1 MLTKYMTKRPGS
13 SKWQLRVPVPKD
25 VQAAYGRKVVTQSL
39 GVEDELAATALA
51 VPLVQRL
58 HAQWNALR
66 DGQPVPALTL
76 GADTLCPSAQPSNAL
91 RQEIVRSAFEQVLKG
106 TAAKRA
112 AAFSDDRDGYEAGR
126 EARLDAHRRLS
137 DEIQFGQL
145 DRFVEPTAKMAA
157 NRGVAVDHEAPWFIG
172 MVRDVAVA
180 TLDARGVGNRIDQGE
195 VDPQPS
201 STVVTEAFRARP
213 ETGTKNV
220 AFSTLA
226 DQFMKSWIANRS
238 SDKETNTE
246 QQKRATLKLFGGFF
260 EDRPI
265 TLVTDADAAEFADTL
280 RMFDPHWARSP
291 QGRRLPWSKL
301 VERYGGQSRGL
312 SDGTMNRHLQVLQ
325 EVWTWAKKRGLC
337 TGKNPFEGFHKKLI
351 PGMNVKPYIAW
362 KDDELRLLLSPPPKR
377 SDLTEVMIVAMYT
390 GMRLN
395 EIASLTWGRVLSS
408 DEGGFTTPYFLVE
421 DAKTLAGNRM
431 IPVHA
436 DLGWLLRRDRGSD
449 DERLW
454 PTFNEEGRGR
464 RPGTDAGKEFTRFK
478 AAKGFTSRTKAF
490 HSFRKNVTRIME
502 RAGVP
507 ENDWA
512 QIFGHERGFTY
523 RVYNPDGIDMRRR
536 AEIIGLISYPGI
548 DIPHPVR

>member
-39 GVEDELAATALA
+39 GIEDELAATALA
-51 VPLVQRL
+51 VPFVQRL

-66 DGQPVPALTL
+66 NGQPGPALTL
-76 GADTLCPSAQPSNAL
+76 GADTLYASAQPSHAL
-91 RQEIVRSAFEQVLKG
+91 RQEIVRSTFEQVLKG
-106 TAAKRA
+106 TASKRA
-112 AAFSDDRDGYEAGR
+112 AAYADNRDAYEVGR

-137 DEIQFGQL
+137 NEVQFEQL

-157 NRGVAVDHEAPWFIG
+157 SRGVTVDREAPWFIS

-180 TLDARGVGNRIDQGE
+180 TIDARGVSNRMDQGE

-213 ETGTKNV
+213 ETGTKNIV
-220 AFSTLA
+220 FSALA
-226 DQFMKSWIANRS
+226 DQFMKAWIANRT

-265 TLVTDADAAEFADTL
+265 RLVTDADAAEFADTL

-291 QGRRLPWSKL
+291 EARRLPWAKL

-325 EVWTWAKKRGLC
+325 EVWTWARKRGHC
-337 TGKNPFEGFHKKLI
+337 TGENPFEGFHKKLT
-351 PGMNVKPYIAW
+351 PGKNVKPYIAW
-362 KDDELRLLLSPPPKR
+362 SDDELRQLWSPPPKR
-377 SDLTEVMIVAMYT
+377 SDLTEVMIVGMYT

-395 EIASLTWGRVLSS
+395 EIASLTWGHVLSS
-408 DEGGFTTPYFLVE
+408 DEGGVTTPYFLVE
-421 DAKTLAGNRM
+421 DAKTPAGNRM
-431 IPVHA
+431 IPIHA
-436 DLGWLLRRDRGSD
+436 DLGWLSRRDRGRD

-454 PTFNEEGRGR
+454 STFNEEGRGKK
-464 RPGTDAGKEFTRFK
+464 PGADAGREFTRFK
-478 AAKGFTSRTKAF
+478 TAKGFISRTKAF
-490 HSFRKNVTRIME
+490 HSFRKNVTRMME

-536 AEIIGLISYPGI
+536 AEIIGLISYPAI
-548 DIPHPVR
+548 DIPHPAR